1 MPFRYTGVAVDS
13 QFGNLQIGTSA
24 KQIRP
29 SHIAS
34 RQELGSRKLGVK
46 KSSPRLAARDGME
59 QEPYEFWIRSMNPES
74 KGKATYGAFREHAF
88 PSFKKV

>member
-1 MPFRYTGVAVDS
+1 MAVDLL
-13 QFGNLQIGTSA
+13 FGFLTIGTSA
-24 KQIRP
+24 KYIRP
-29 SHIAS
+29 SLLAS
-34 RQELGSRKLGVK
+34 RQELWSRMLGVK

-59 QEPYEFWIRSMNPES
+59 QEPYEFWIRLINPGS